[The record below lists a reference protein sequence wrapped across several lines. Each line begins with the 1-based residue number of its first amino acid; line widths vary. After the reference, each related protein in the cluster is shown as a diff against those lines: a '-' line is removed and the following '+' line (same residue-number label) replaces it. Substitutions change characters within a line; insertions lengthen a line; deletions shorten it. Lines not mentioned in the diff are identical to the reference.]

1 MAHRAFVAFA
11 GSGAKRVM
19 HVGALKALED
29 RGIALK
35 GVAGTSAGALVAAL
49 FASASVQIT

>member
-11 GSGAKRVM
+11 GSGAKRVV

-49 FASASVQIT
+49 FASASVQMT